1 MKYFPIKIVLFFL
14 GLMVLGTMFLS
25 LPVAR
30 NDKEF
35 FFATNLFMSV
45 SAVCVTGFSVV
56 NICEYYSTF
65 GQVVILFLVQLGG
78 VGYMFVSIVA
88 TLLFGKMAL
97 KDRYIMQDMFDVSSF
112 NKLKRFI
119 FKATLFVLG
128 IEFVGS
134 VILTFIFLI
143 NFPLLKSIR
152 LGIFYSVMAFCNAGF
167 SFFDDSLVRFANS
180 PLVLYVIAI
189 LIFFGS
195 IGFFVMVD
203 IYDTYKEKRLH
214 LSTHTK
220 VVLFMS
226 TIIIFF
232 AFLLF
237 LFSGALLGRHE
248 ISYSINNAFFQAVS
262 TRTAGFYSVPIN
274 LFNGFTKLVVMLLM
288 LIGAAPGSTGG
299 GIKITTFALIFAF
312 LRSVLKSE
320 NVVVLFQKSI
330 PEDLIKKALAVF
342 IIFLILIVSFLA
354 VFVFI
359 DGDCLRTFD
368 IAFDVVSAFATSGL
382 SLNVISSL
390 SISGKVLIILAMILG
405 RIGILTILIVILT
418 PVHKKKNIKHPEVRI
433 LVG

>member
-1 MKYFPIKIVLFFL
+1 M
-14 GLMVLGTMFLS
+14 GLGTVVLS

-30 NDKEF
+30 NGKHF
-35 FFATNLFMSV
+35 FFATSLFTSV

-56 NICEYYSTF
+56 NVCEYYSMF

-78 VGYMFVSIVA
+78 VGYMFVSTVA
-88 TLLFGKMAL
+88 MLLFGKMAL

-112 NKLKRFI
+112 NKLKKFVL
-119 FKATLFVLG
+119 KATLFVLC

-134 VILTFIFLI
+134 IILTFIFLL
-143 NFPLLKSIR
+143 NFPLLKSLR

-167 SFFDDSLVRFANS
+167 SFFDDSLVGFANS

-189 LIFFGS
+189 LIFLGS
-195 IGFFVMVD
+195 LGFFVMVD

-226 TIIIFF
+226 VIIISF

-237 LFSGALLGRHE
+237 LFSGALLGRHG
-248 ISYSINNAFFQAVS
+248 IFYSINNAFFQAIS
-262 TRTAGFYSVPIN
+262 TRTAGFYSMPIS

-330 PEDLIKKALAVF
+330 PEDLIKKSLAIL
-342 IIFLILIVSFLA
+342 IIFLTLIVSFIA
-354 VFVFI
+354 IFVFI
-359 DGDCLRTFD
+359 NGDCLKTFD
-368 IAFDVVSAFATSGL
+368 ISFDIVSAFATSGL
-382 SLNVISSL
+382 SLNVLSSL
-390 SISGKVLIILAMILG
+390 SMSGKVLIILAMILG
-405 RIGILTILIVILT
+405 RIGILTMLIVMLT
-418 PVHKKKNIKHPEVRI
+418 PVYKKKNLKHPEVRI